1 MPEPTTEPTNQ
12 EPVPAAAAATE
23 PVAAAI
29 PDPSQPGTSA
39 TGAAQSLFDKGAP
52 IPVHRG
58 NDQTGDGYPP
68 KLNLKAAFDKIQ
80 ADKGTAEPE
89 PGTAPRGPDG
99 KFQSAKP
106 AADPEPTHEP
116 VATATTTPPAADT
129 GKPPTLE
136 ELQRELPPTL
146 RPKEK
151 ARYEKWAAAQKAIEE
166 KATAAEARAIAH
178 EARVKELETKVSA
191 APVIPKEV
199 EEEITQLRSRSRQF
213 DILTDPK
220 FQREH
225 EAPVTASAEKIEKA
239 LRDAWDQIPGITEA
253 ARKAAIDHYRKAG
266 FSAKSLGGEL
276 NAMREKKLYGDADE
290 ISLLTRG
297 HADLLRSREAAIAA
311 QQQDNA
317 LSAAQRAEQAKAR
330 QDAGRKF
337 NDTAVKARGESFT
350 AAEAELKKA
359 LPALIAP
366 EPPGD
371 KDTPAV
377 QQRKRADR
385 AEYDAGIQAA
395 RSEFDRFTPDPK
407 DPEKT
412 ARLQGEFQTLAQL
425 GLFAKNHLIPKAAKE
440 IADLKAQIAERDA
453 KLATFKKAGAVNGQ
467 HLAAASNGQP
477 SARPAVDIHDPNRKP
492 GSLLE
497 DAFKRRHAGV

>member
-1 MPEPTTEPTNQ
+1 MAETTEPTHQ
-12 EPVPAAAAATE
+12 EPVPAAADLAAS
-23 PVAAAI
+23 I
-29 PDPSQPGTSA
+29 PDAAQPGASA
-39 TGAAQSLFDKGAP
+39 NVAAQSLFDKGAP
-52 IPVHRG
+52 IPVNRG
-58 NDQTGDGYPP
+58 NEQTGDGYPP

-80 ADKGTAEPE
+80 ADKGADPE
-89 PGTAPRGPDG
+89 SVAQRGPDG
-99 KFQSAKP
+99 KFLSAKTAEADPTPEPVVTAAP
-106 AADPEPTHEP
+106 AAAAAPTASP
-116 VATATTTPPAADT
+116 DT
-129 GKPPTLE
+129 GKLPTLE
-136 ELQRELPPTL
+136 ELQRDLPPTL

-151 ARYEKWAAAQKAIEE
+151 ARYEKWAAAQKVIEE
-166 KATAAEARAIAH
+166 KAAAAEARAVAH
-178 EARVKELETKVSA
+178 EARVKELEAKASN
-191 APVIPKEV
+191 APAIPKEV

-239 LRDAWDQIPGITEA
+239 LRDAWDQIPGISDA
-253 ARKAAIDHYRKAG
+253 AKKDAIERYRKAG
-266 FSAKSLGGEL
+266 FSAKSLGAEL
-276 NAMREKKLYGDADE
+276 NALRDKKLYGDADE

-317 LSAAQRAEQAKAR
+317 LTAAQRADQAKAR
-330 QDAGRKF
+330 QEAGRKF
-337 NDTAVKARGESFT
+337 NDTAIKARGESFT

-467 HLAAASNGQP
+467 HLAAASNGQA
-477 SARPAVDIHDPNRKP
+477 ARPAVDIHDPNRKP
-492 GSLLE
+492 GSLIQQGL
-497 DAFKRRHAGV
+497 DAINRRRSGA